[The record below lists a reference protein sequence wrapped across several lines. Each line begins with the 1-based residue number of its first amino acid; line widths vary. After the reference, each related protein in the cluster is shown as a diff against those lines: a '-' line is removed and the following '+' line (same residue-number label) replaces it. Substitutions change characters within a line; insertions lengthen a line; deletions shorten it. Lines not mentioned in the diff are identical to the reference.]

1 MGLRLSGDF
10 LNYMT
15 KIQPTGRT
23 IVLDILKSMLNEIK
37 KTSPPPHTFKQEH
50 FNYRNYCHSS
60 LSNKNQTLPGEHILR
75 KRRHHTC
82 CFIHLRGIIYF
93 LILSLNVHWM
103 DRRIRDKQYSAP
115 KNNSARYSRGIIK
128 NRYNRTDRQ
137 NSQNHY
143 FDNFSNYPYIR
154 TRVLLSNTNSSH
166 LFSPLLHCRVRI
178 QNRKTQSKPIQPINI
193 RRNPKTHSSPYC
205 HPPFR
210 STYLCPP
217 T

>member
-1 MGLRLSGDF
+1 MKSRRPVRP
-10 LNYMT
+10 
-15 KIQPTGRT
+15 PT
-23 IVLDILKSMLNEIK
+23 
-37 KTSPPPHTFKQEH
+37 
-50 FNYRNYCHSS
+50 
-60 LSNKNQTLPGEHILR
+60 LSNKSISIIGIIVIAVYLTRIRHYPVNTSLE

-210 STYLCPP
+210 STYLCPQHEQSFKDWGSY
-217 T
+217 